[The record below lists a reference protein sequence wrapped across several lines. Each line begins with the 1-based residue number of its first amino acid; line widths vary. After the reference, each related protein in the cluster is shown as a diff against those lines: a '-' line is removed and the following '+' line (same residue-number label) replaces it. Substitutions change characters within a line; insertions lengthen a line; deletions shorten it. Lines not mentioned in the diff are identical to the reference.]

1 MYRKIAIMAIFG
13 MFLQL
18 TIAANIIV
26 TDSTL
31 RSTSYSSSKHA
42 LPSQNQNQ
50 QAVSQPNARDGERGA
65 PKESARPEIAEKR
78 AEAAKKVPLEKG
90 KNFANEMGRVAYGSK

>member
-1 MYRKIAIMAIFG
+1 MYKKIAIVAIFG

-18 TIAANIIV
+18 TIAADIFV

-31 RSTSYSSSKHA
+31 RSPSYLSSTHA

-65 PKESARPEIAEKR
+65 SKESARPEIAERR
-78 AEAAKKVPLEKG
+78 AEAAKKDPLEKG
-90 KNFANEMGRVAYGSK
+90 KNLTNEMGRVAYGSK